1 MKLTLEQKR
10 IKIAEACGWTL
21 FSDGWARPDTQFYAD
36 GRPVPLDEI
45 TSFTEA
51 GLPDYFSDLNAMHKA
66 EESLT
71 DYQWDQM
78 FNLLIDIRWKDAS
91 SEQRKGIGT
100 QKVLSPS
107 RATAAQRAEAF
118 GLTLNLWNENE

>member
-51 GLPDYFSDLNAMHKA
+51 GLPDYFSDLNAMHEA
-66 EESLT
+66 
-71 DYQWDQM
+71 
-78 FNLLIDIRWKDAS
+78 
-91 SEQRKGIGT
+91 EQRWLGNVEKLRMDGPFY
-100 QKVLSPS
+100 LEWRNYRS
-107 RATAAQRAEAF
+107 RLADNISATATQRAEAF
-118 GLTLNLWNENE
+118 GLTLNLWNEND